1 MACKRE
7 RLSAGLGTTFPVS
20 DTVVSGV
27 SKNRKPEGAC
37 YSAREGHTG
46 ARSILPE
53 EAQTQPD
60 AEEGL

>member
-1 MACKRE
+1 VTCKHE
-7 RLSAGLGTTFPVS
+7 RLSAGLETTFPIS
-20 DTVVSGV
+20 DTGVSGV
-27 SKNRKPEGAC
+27 SKNRKPEAAC
-37 YSAREGHTG
+37 YSAREGHTR